1 MQTKLIFLLI
11 YREKNIHFRSVSHV
25 PTSKSY
31 SRHLVKF
38 HEKEKKSIYL
48 HFFLSFLKKG
58 SNSSSFT
65 SFFFILKEEAIFFS
79 LLSLFFC
86 IWPGHPPGYYLESWL
101 WTPALEPGWPLA
113 LPNLADPNLLV
124 FLCWTVG
131 RLLTQPFWYFQKANF
146 YLSF

>member
-1 MQTKLIFLLI
+1 MIGIGGMKYIAAARYIRQTLQPATERIEFWKFPHADQAYFPI
-11 YREKNIHFRSVSHV
+11 NISGKTFILGRYHKSHM

-65 SFFFILKEEAIFFS
+65 SFIFILKEEAIFFS

-101 WTPALEPGWPLA
+101 WTPALEPG
-113 LPNLADPNLLV
+113 
-124 FLCWTVG
+124 
-131 RLLTQPFWYFQKANF
+131 
-146 YLSF
+146 